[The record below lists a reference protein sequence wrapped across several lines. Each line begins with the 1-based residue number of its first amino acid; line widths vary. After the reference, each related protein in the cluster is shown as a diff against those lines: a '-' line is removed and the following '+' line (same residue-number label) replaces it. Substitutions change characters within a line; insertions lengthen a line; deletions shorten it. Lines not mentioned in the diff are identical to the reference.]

1 MRAVIVATADW
12 PGFAPLRERYPLP
25 LLPLVDRPFI
35 QHLVEFLAGRGVKEF
50 DFILRRLPGK
60 VDAFLGD
67 GKRWGGD
74 FRYHAPQGPAPESV
88 ALREIALRGG
98 RRPVLL
104 GRADLLPPIPPE
116 HLHGGESSLPVLF
129 SWRDPF
135 GPGADGP
142 GRWTGWA
149 LLPAERLHTMS
160 AHAGE
165 PGAEA
170 HLPTATAGEQVWCE
184 VRRPL
189 SVRSPAEVLAAHRAV
204 LTREF
209 PGLFLAGREVESGVW
224 LGKKCRVHPTA
235 SLSPPVYVGEN
246 CMVGAGV
253 RLGPHAVLVRDCV
266 LDDRCTVTSS
276 VILPGSYVG
285 EGLELV
291 NVIVGDKHV
300 IDVRLGRVLRVDED
314 FILGSL
320 PHGNL
325 LNGIGGLLARVVGP
339 GRAAPARPGP
349 AARDPA
355 PEVR

>member
-1 MRAVIVATADW
+1 MRAVIVATADA

-35 QHLVEFLAGRGVKEF
+35 QHLVEFLADRGVKEF
-50 DFILRRLPGK
+50 DFILRRLPGN
-60 VDAFLGD
+60 VDSFLGD
-67 GKRWGGD
+67 GKRWGSA
-74 FRYHAPQGPAPESV
+74 FRYHAPQGTSPESA
-88 ALREIALRGG
+88 ALRAISLRGG
-98 RRPVLL
+98 SRPVLL

-116 HLHGGESSLPVLF
+116 HLRGDESSLPVLF
-129 SWRDPF
+129 SWRGPF
-135 GPGADGP
+135 GPGADGH

-149 LLPAERLHTMS
+149 LLPAEQLHTMPAYADEPGFE
-160 AHAGE
+160 AHFPTAAAGE
-165 PGAEA
+165 P
-170 HLPTATAGEQVWCE
+170 VWCE
-184 VRRPL
+184 LRRPL
-189 SVRSPAEVLAAHRAV
+189 SVRSPADVLAAHRAV
-204 LTREF
+204 LTGEF

-276 VILPGSYVG
+276 IILPGSYVG

-291 NVIVGDKHV
+291 DVIVGQKHV

-320 PHGNL
+320 PRGGL
-325 LNGIGGLLARVVGP
+325 LTGIGGLLARVVGSD
-339 GRAAPARPGP
+339 RAAEAR
-349 AARDPA
+349 
-355 PEVR
+355 